1 MPISRRLFLSDA
13 STTGFLSFLLFQ
25 AELLE
30 ARGAPAGTPSQATRT
45 VGQDYWSNLYASGTQ
60 RSRGASTS
68 PNAERD
74 PRFLYYSDKAGLRW
88 AQDIK
93 ASELPAFDEDA
104 VVTMEMGG
112 FRPGRLDDSR
122 LAKVRF
128 AQMHLSCQ
136 RVTGSE
142 FVGPLVWAAMATV
155 FADKVSKLPTI
166 KELSFNPSQAGQTM
180 PGAPQLNRVLLS
192 QGAGH
197 LSVNITTTPTTSL
210 LDKILGATITATKI
224 LTPLLG
230 FPAISLPAL
239 QAFYSFYGALEKA
252 NSENFLLNT
261 SLKDVAVTQKGAD
274 SSLISANSLKLLS
287 GDYILI
293 PKAHE
298 ADIVKEMD
306 KLMVQDGY
314 LVEKGAVGK
323 VPPDERIGQAV
334 QTVSYITL
342 NVRVQPASSYTSQ
355 SSVSDRLLEPAAS
368 QTSAKSISEHKSGT
382 KKN

>member
-1 MPISRRLFLSDA
+1 MPISRRSFLSDVPA
-13 STTGFLSFLLFQ
+13 AGFLSLLLSQ
-25 AELLE
+25 SELVEAEDTS
-30 ARGAPAGTPSQATRT
+30 AGAHTPATRT
-45 VGQDYWSNLYASGTQ
+45 VGQDYWSNLYASAAQ

-68 PNAERD
+68 PNMDRD
-74 PRFLYYSDKAGLRW
+74 PRFLHHSDKAGLRW

-93 ASELPAFDEDA
+93 ASELPTFDEDA

-112 FRPGRLDDSR
+112 FRPGKLDDSK

-155 FADKVSKLPTI
+155 FADKASKLPTV

-180 PGAPQLNRVLLS
+180 PGAPQLNRVLLN

-210 LDKILGATITATKI
+210 LDKILGATIAATKI
-224 LTPLLG
+224 LSPLLG

-261 SLKDVAVTQKGAD
+261 SLKDVAVTQKGAE

-287 GDYILI
+287 GNYILI

-298 ADIVKEMD
+298 AEFAKEMD
-306 KLMVQDGY
+306 KLIVQDGY
-314 LVEKGAVGK
+314 VVERDAVGK
-323 VPPDERIGQAV
+323 LPPDERISQAV

-355 SSVSDRLLEPAAS
+355 SSSTDHLLDSAPSQASGTSAS
-368 QTSAKSISEHKSGT
+368 QHKSSP
-382 KKN
+382 KPK

>member
-13 STTGFLSFLLFQ
+13 STAGLLSLLLSQ
-25 AELLE
+25 SELLE
-30 ARGAPAGTPSQATRT
+30 ARDASAGTPSPTTRT
-45 VGQDYWSNLYASGTQ
+45 AGQEYWSNLYASGAQ
-60 RSRGASTS
+60 RSRSASRS
-68 PNAERD
+68 PNEDRD

-112 FRPGRLDDSR
+112 FRPGMLDDSR

-155 FADKVSKLPTI
+155 FADKASKLPTV

-180 PGAPQLNRVLLS
+180 AGAPQLNRVLLS

-239 QAFYSFYGALEKA
+239 QAFYSFYGTLEKA

-298 ADIVKEMD
+298 ADFVKEMD
-306 KLMVQDGY
+306 RLIVQDGY
-314 LVEKGAVGK
+314 LVERDAVGK
-323 VPPDERIGQAV
+323 HPPDERISQAV
-334 QTVSYITL
+334 PTVSYITL
-342 NVRVQPASSYTSQ
+342 NVRVQPASAYTSQ
-355 SSVSDRLLEPAAS
+355 LSITDRLLEPAS
-368 QTSAKSISEHKSGT
+368 NQTSGSSAPEHRSSPKP
-382 KKN
+382 K